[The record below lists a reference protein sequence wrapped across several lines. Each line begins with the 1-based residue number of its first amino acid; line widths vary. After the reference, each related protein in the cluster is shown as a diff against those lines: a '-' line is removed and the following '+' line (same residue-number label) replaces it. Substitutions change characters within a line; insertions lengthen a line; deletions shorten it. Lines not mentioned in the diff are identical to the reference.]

1 MLKPHS
7 NTLRRWKTN
16 LTTQHALSTLILLHK
31 HNGTG
36 IKIVTGNWPN
46 AKLKKALTHSTM
58 LGQTTSLQCTR
69 LWVKH
74 IQIQQEYYRTNYYA
88 STLILPISLVLIL
101 GIYHVVGRELYLLI
115 TISLLLHLYIILF
128 RVLLKFRKIL
138 KFSHCWILIWQP
150 NCTNNQQS

>member
-1 MLKPHS
+1 ML
-7 NTLRRWKTN
+7 N
-16 LTTQHALSTLILLHK
+16 LKRL
-31 HNGTG
+31 
-36 IKIVTGNWPN
+36 
-46 AKLKKALTHSTM
+46 LTHCTM
-58 LGQTTSLQCTR
+58 LGQTTSLQCTQ

-74 IQIQQEYYRTNYYA
+74 LQIRQEYYRTNYSA
-88 STLILPISLVLIL
+88 STLILPISLVQNW

-150 NCTNNQQS
+150 NCTNNQQIRERRLNLKTSFVTKSNTLFPNYNKNIK